1 MGRSFLKG
9 LLPSKSKPLEIS
21 NPMVSP
27 SLAAKLTQKQ
37 LEEYTPK
44 SQPYYTFSGSK
55 WQRGRPSPAA
65 AAAAAPQDEPP
76 PPPPLPPGGANE
88 KAGAA
93 ISNLRLLTWNIDF
106 MAPFPQARMAS
117 ALAYLQM
124 VVESTPPSAAVVICL
139 QELRQDM
146 PIDLGRLGPGARTFD
161 PQIADDLRQV
171 ASAAWVQA
179 RFLVS
184 DLATDHWRCG
194 YNCVTLVD
202 RRLGVAGVSR
212 LPFVSEYRREALLV
226 DIAVTPRS
234 SGGGEQT
241 EHSRRS
247 VLRVCNVHLDSMA
260 GKPPMRP
267 IQWKACAKYLQRGSD
282 GVAGGILAGD
292 CNANQD
298 YDLTLAGENGFRDTY
313 LEMGGKDDDPKGH
326 TWGPQS
332 KSSRFPHK
340 RMDKVCFCQPV
351 GSSEGQQL
359 LNLKSL
365 EKIGV
370 GVKVGDESVSAKLA
384 AEGWLD
390 FVTDH
395 YGLMADFEIGKA
407 WTLGVET

>member
-1 MGRSFLKG
+1 MGRGFLKG
-9 LLPSKSKPLEIS
+9 LLPPKSKPLDIS

-27 SLAAKLTQKQ
+27 SLGAKLTRKQ
-37 LEEYTPK
+37 LDEYVPK
-44 SQPYYTFSGSK
+44 PQPYYIFSGSR
-55 WQRGRPSPAA
+55 WQRVNPPATG
-65 AAAAAPQDEPP
+65 PV
-76 PPPPLPPGGANE
+76 PGPGADD
-88 KAGAA
+88 KAG
-93 ISNLRLLTWNIDF
+93 ITNLRLLTWNIDF
-106 MAPFPQARMAS
+106 MAPFPQARMAA
-117 ALAYLQM
+117 ALAYLQT
-124 VVESTPPSAAVVICL
+124 VVEGVPEPSTTAVVICL

-146 PIDLGRLGPGARTFD
+146 PIDLDRPVSAGRFD

-171 ASAAWVQA
+171 AAAAWVQG

-202 RRLGVAGVSR
+202 RRLGCAGASR

-226 DIAVTPRS
+226 DIPVAPRAASPSPS
-234 SGGGEQT
+234 SPSSSSSPGEKQQQQT
-241 EHSRRS
+241 VGS
-247 VLRVCNVHLDSMA
+247 VLRICNVHLDSMA

-267 IQWKACAKYLQRGSD
+267 IQWKACAKYLQRASD

-292 CNANQD
+292 CNANQG
-298 YDLTLAGENGFRDTY
+298 YDLTQAEENGFTDAY
-313 LEMGGKDDDPKGH
+313 LETGGEEGDPRGH

-340 RMDKVCFCQPV
+340 RMDKVCFCQP
-351 GSSEGQQL
+351 GRGGGDGQQL

-370 GVKVGDESVSAKLA
+370 GVKIGDESISAKLA
-384 AEGWLD
+384 EEGWLD

-395 YGLMADFEIGKA
+395 YGLMADFEIGEA
-407 WTLGVET
+407 WILGVEA